1 MTISFLLTIL
11 QYHWL
16 CFRELL
22 LGWHRAADALWV
34 SSSPPEHHAEDRN
47 PSSGT
52 PPTCLTAHH
61 VLPPPPTLK
70 EAVTDKNL
78 MTSKSQIHLCEH
90 SLKILVYNGLINKHE
105 LNNIFL
111 STCTCIRDKKDY
123 LPVNVI
129 IISSKLI
136 KQIFKNRHL
145 MIDLSHTFIQTDL

>member
-61 VLPPPPTLK
+61 VLPPPPT
-70 EAVTDKNL
+70 
-78 MTSKSQIHLCEH
+78 CEH
-90 SLKILVYNGLINKHE
+90 SLNILVYNGLINKHE

-129 IISSKLI
+129 MISSKLI

-145 MIDLSHTFIQTDL
+145 MIHVDLSHTFIQTDLWYHILLYSFKI